1 MVFSGINYRETY
13 FEFPELTKVRG
24 EPTSESLFK
33 LRNELKANAKKKKA
47 STPISAMK
55 TMDIW
60 RSFSVT
66 LSTHCSPPYPSSDL
80 SSQVHLLFLL
90 SQLAP
95 WPL

>member
-1 MVFSGINYRETY
+1 MVFSGINYRETH

-33 LRNELKANAKKKKA
+33 LRNELKPTQKA
-47 STPISAMK
+47 STPISAME

-60 RSFSVT
+60 LSFSVP
-66 LSTHCSPPYPSSDL
+66 LSTHCSPPCPSSTL
-80 SSQVHLLFLL
+80 SSQAHLLFLL

-95 WPL
+95 RLL

>member
-33 LRNELKANAKKKKA
+33 LRNELKANAK
-47 STPISAMK
+47 SVPTPISAME

-60 RSFSVT
+60 LSFSVP
-66 LSTHCSPPYPSSDL
+66 LNTHCSPPYLSSDL
-80 SSQVHLLFLL
+80 SSQAHLLFLL

-95 WPL
+95 WLL